1 LFYHLAMPATVATPL
16 SSALA
21 RLETRWGS
29 AAVKVG
35 TGPVQQAQGSLALVT
50 GPQPGPPEPAPTQAS
65 SPIDQSALFT
75 GLSELDAL
83 LGPRGLPAAGA
94 ASLLGTGS
102 SGKTTVALHW
112 LAQAQA
118 QGAIAAY
125 LDLGRAFDP
134 LEAASRGVDLRWLL
148 VLRPAEPD
156 EGFALAAALLGG
168 RAVELL
174 VVDLPDRLAARHE
187 ATLRRLAAHARR
199 VGARLI
205 VLEPARLAAPL
216 HAALG
221 EAVGLRLELEQRG
234 WLRLGRD
241 IVGRRIG
248 VAVAKSRFGPPG
260 RRAEIEIRYLAEGEL
275 VVPAAQAVPGG
286 PALEAR
292 SRDEPPLRRAA
303 TA

>member
-1 LFYHLAMPATVATPL
+1 MPAASATTPL
-16 SSALA
+16 DSALA

-29 AAVKVG
+29 AAVKIG
-35 TGPVQQAQGSLALVT
+35 AEPARQTQGGLALASA
-50 GPQPGPPEPAPTQAS
+50 PAQPGPAPISTVPPQADRS
-65 SPIDQSALFT
+65 SLFT

-83 LGPRGLPAAGA
+83 LGPNGLPAAAA
-94 ASLLGTGS
+94 ASLLGSGS
-102 SGKTTVALHW
+102 SGKTTLALHW

-134 LEAASRGVDLRWLL
+134 LEAASRGVDLSWLL
-148 VLRPAEPD
+148 VLRPSEPE

-174 VVDLPDRLAARHE
+174 VVDLPDRLPARHE

-205 VLEPARLAAPL
+205 MLEPVRLAAPL

-248 VAVAKSRFGPPG
+248 VVVAKSRFGPPG
-260 RRAEIEIRYLAEGEL
+260 RQAEIEIRYLAEGEL
-275 VVPAAQAVPGG
+275 VVPATLTATGTRAVDREPRSAA
-286 PALEAR
+286 PA
-292 SRDEPPLRRAA
+292 RRAA
-303 TA
+303 IA